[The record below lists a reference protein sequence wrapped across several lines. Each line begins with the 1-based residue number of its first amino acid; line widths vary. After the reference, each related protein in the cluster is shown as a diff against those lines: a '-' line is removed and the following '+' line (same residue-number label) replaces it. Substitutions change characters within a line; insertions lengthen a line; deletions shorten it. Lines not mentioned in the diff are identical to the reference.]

1 MEIVLWKCRKFG
13 TNFDLEKCVSMVFFG
28 MIMGFIMSKE
38 GKVLNPKKI
47 QAIVNMLVP
56 SNPQ

>member
-1 MEIVLWKCRKFG
+1 
-13 TNFDLEKCVSMVFFG
+13 MVFFG

-38 GKVLNPKKI
+38 GKVLNTKKS